1 MSKRNTLLYFTVLTP
16 RDVFHFPNLKEL
28 LEGMGLGS
36 NNEVTAASAAYFANL
51 YKLYFLEV
59 EGVEG
64 LATVP
69 TRDTHFSFQI

>member
-1 MSKRNTLLYFTVLTP
+1 MSKRNTPLYSTVLTP
-16 RDVFHFPNLKEL
+16 RDVFHFPNLKE
-28 LEGMGLGS
+28 GMGLGS
-36 NNEVTAASAAYFANL
+36 NNGVTAASAAYFSNL

-69 TRDTHFSFQI
+69 TRDTQSSFQI